1 MNNNIT
7 NNPLLSLNIS
17 ILCRSQLL
25 LPVLFL
31 FYQQNGLTTGDFFLF
46 EGISSFISLLL
57 LIPSGYIADFFSKK
71 YILLISFLLLLIK
84 SFLWIL
90 FHGYFIILLGTILN
104 NVSKSLYFAAADSYI
119 YEYLSYNKREKEM
132 LNKYGKMNFYF
143 SLGIAITSIFSSIFY
158 SYFGSLTL
166 LIIDFIL
173 SSIATFLIFNLPNLP
188 IAHKKNKK
196 SLKYRII
203 EIYAIVKNV
212 LKNKKINKLF
222 FLCGLFGTT
231 TLISANSFQPIMELS
246 LVPVSLF
253 GIVFFVNYLL
263 RSLSGIFVNK
273 FQKLFDLQKTHYVVF
288 LTFIISLFLLSF
300 SSAIL
305 NKYIVLFSIFIS
317 CCAIGLEVMFNIE
330 SISYIHKKIF
340 FKRRAATSSIIFAI
354 TKLFSSIFLS
364 SFKFTLS
371 HLSISLSI
379 FLYTIIFIAIFYIID
394 RNFTIKNLDN

>member
-31 FYQQNGLTTGDFFLF
+31 FYQQNGLTAGDFFLF

-71 YILLISFLLLLIK
+71 YILLLSFLLLLIK
-84 SFLWIL
+84 SFLWIF

-196 SLKYRII
+196 SLKHRII
-203 EIYAIVKNV
+203 EMYVIHIPAFFQIRSFLEMDLDALLKAGQIKFAENIINGADLFAKANSESYKFIARVLVNNNYHSLAGVFLEKAKNV
-212 LKNKKINKLF
+212 CYVDPELHYLCAKCSLHKHDINSAKKSLELAIETGFGYYPAKKLLNEINL
-222 FLCGLFGTT
+222 
-231 TLISANSFQPIMELS
+231 A
-246 LVPVSLF
+246 
-253 GIVFFVNYLL
+253 
-263 RSLSGIFVNK
+263 
-273 FQKLFDLQKTHYVVF
+273 
-288 LTFIISLFLLSF
+288 
-300 SSAIL
+300 
-305 NKYIVLFSIFIS
+305 
-317 CCAIGLEVMFNIE
+317 
-330 SISYIHKKIF
+330 
-340 FKRRAATSSIIFAI
+340 
-354 TKLFSSIFLS
+354 
-364 SFKFTLS
+364 
-371 HLSISLSI
+371 
-379 FLYTIIFIAIFYIID
+379 
-394 RNFTIKNLDN
+394 